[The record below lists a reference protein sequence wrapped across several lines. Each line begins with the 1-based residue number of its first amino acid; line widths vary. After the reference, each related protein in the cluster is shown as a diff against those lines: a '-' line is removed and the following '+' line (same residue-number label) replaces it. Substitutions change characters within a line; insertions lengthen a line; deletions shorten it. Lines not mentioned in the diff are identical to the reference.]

1 MGQRATLW
9 REAMER
15 RVRPLWR
22 SAPVKR
28 SRRTLRRVPLL
39 REIPGV
45 RRRARRP
52 ASEND
57 GDERVESHTTRIDEH
72 LVQHVVRVRLFT
84 RTFPTSNVWI
94 VHDGDEAAL
103 IDAGFGD
110 DASVRERIVHLE
122 REMPAL
128 RVHTIAITHHHT
140 DHSSGGR
147 RLAEALGAEVTMNP
161 LDEVLLHTPHESNE
175 DLPDERDLAAR
186 SRVWRN
192 EALATPVHRPIA
204 DGESFRVGRLTVR
217 AVHTPGHTAGH
228 NCYLVEETGVLFTGD
243 TILGVGTSA
252 IGPPPAGDMG
262 QYLASLERIG
272 TLGASLLAPGHGPVV
287 RQPADKVRELID
299 HRLRRDRQILEL
311 VDRGYRS
318 DRQIRRGLYPEIQSG
333 LRRAARNQ
341 VRSHLARLGDLGT
354 LRIQPGEREWKV
366 ERGDKATRT

>member
-9 REAMER
+9 REAIER
-15 RVRPLWR
+15 RARPLWR
-22 SAPVKR
+22 SAPSKR
-28 SRRTLRRVPLL
+28 TRRRLRGVPVVGEL
-39 REIPGV
+39 PGI
-45 RRRARRP
+45 RRRARG
-52 ASEND
+52 AAED
-57 GDERVESHTTRIDEH
+57 GDATEQVESHATRIDEH

-94 VHDGDEAAL
+94 LHDGDEAAL

-110 DASVRERIVHLE
+110 DASVGERIAYLA
-122 REMPAL
+122 RELPSL
-128 RVHTIAITHHHT
+128 RVGTIAITHHHG

-147 RLAEALGAEVTMNP
+147 RLAEALGAEVAMNP

-175 DLPDERDLAAR
+175 DLPDDTELAER
-186 SRVWRN
+186 SRRWRE
-192 EALATPVHRPIA
+192 EALATPVHRPLA
-204 DGESFRVGRLTVR
+204 DGESFRVGGLTVR

-228 NCYLVEETGVLFTGD
+228 SCYLVEETGVLFTGD

-272 TLGASLLAPGHGPVV
+272 ELGASLFAPGHGPVV
-287 RQPADKVRELID
+287 REPAAKVRELID
-299 HRLRRDRQILEL
+299 HRLGRDRQILDL
-311 VDRGYRS
+311 VDRGYAS

-341 VRSHLARLGDLGT
+341 VRSHLARLAERGT
-354 LRIQPGEREWKV
+354 LDVEQGEREWRV
-366 ERGDKATRT
+366 ERARPATPE